1 MTRSEVVMF
10 VLAVFVLVAV
20 GIVGPLLL
28 IWSINTLF
36 AREIPYDFTN
46 WCAAFVMIGVL
57 RSTCRCRKES
67 KADG

>member
-20 GIVGPLLL
+20 GIVSPILL
-28 IWSINTLF
+28 ILSINVLF
-36 AREIPYDFTN
+36 GRENPLDFTH
-46 WCAAFVMIGVL
+46 WCAAFVMIAVF

-67 KADG
+67 KASG